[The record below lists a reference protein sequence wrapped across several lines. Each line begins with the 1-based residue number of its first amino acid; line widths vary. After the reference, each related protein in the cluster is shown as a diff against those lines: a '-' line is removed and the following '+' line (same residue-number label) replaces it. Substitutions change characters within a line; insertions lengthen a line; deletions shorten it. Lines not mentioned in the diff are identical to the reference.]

1 MVDKHIP
8 RAAFQITINGKPYGE
23 SEDITVL
30 TLVAEEVRRGGERI
44 SLHASASESQMQ
56 WLAANLTIG
65 DETVVRI
72 VDANDFEDA
81 GPHGCNFCGRDIH
94 DVSKLL
100 EGPAGTICDGCITSF
115 SEAVKNLGPLPLGAS
130 IRDEREWTCGICA
143 KQPGKIPGAAAG
155 VVVRNGAAI
164 CPECLRAAVEI
175 LDTSPGK

>member
-30 TLVAEEVRRGGERI
+30 TLVAEEVRRRSGERI

-65 DETVVRI
+65 DEIVVRI
-72 VDANDFEDA
+72 VDASELEDA
-81 GPHGCNFCGRDIH
+81 GPHGCNFCGRDVH
-94 DVSKLL
+94 EVSKLL
-100 EGPAGTICDGCITSF
+100 EGPAGAICDGCITSF
-115 SEAVKNLGPLPLGAS
+115 SDAVKNVAPLPLGAS
-130 IRDEREWTCGICA
+130 IRDEPEWTCRICA
-143 KQPGKIPGAAAG
+143 KQPGRIPG